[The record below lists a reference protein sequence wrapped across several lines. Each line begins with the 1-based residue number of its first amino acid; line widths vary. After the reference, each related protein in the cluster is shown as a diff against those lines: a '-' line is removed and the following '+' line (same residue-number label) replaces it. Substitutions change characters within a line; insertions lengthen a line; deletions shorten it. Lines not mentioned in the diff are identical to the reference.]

1 MSRNPSQMRQL
12 SPTEGWSAV
21 TSVSCSSVCGFSVGS
36 LSLPTAWSVVS
47 EPQGCRVCV
56 IVSDTELGH

>member
-1 MSRNPSQMRQL
+1 MSRNPSQIRHI

-21 TSVSCSSVCGFSVGS
+21 TSVSCPSVCGCSVGS

-47 EPQGCRVCV
+47 EPQGSVCV
-56 IVSDTELGH
+56 SVSDTELGH